1 MDPMPYV
8 FELPDIGD
16 GLTEADIVRWHVD
29 VGDPVEADQV
39 LVDVETAKAVV
50 EIPAPA
56 GGTVLHHGA
65 REGETLAV
73 GAVLAVIGRAGEV
86 WPDGDPP
93 GDAATGSR
101 RSTGP
106 GGGHPGGGMPAGNGS
121 VKALPVVRR
130 LAREHGIDLSSVRGT
145 GPRGRIT
152 RDDVMAAVDGGPP
165 DGAVAPIAGE
175 RVRLSMLRRTI
186 AGHMTASWREIPHV
200 TVFHDADATRLLAG
214 RRALAARHGRSIP
227 MEALVIKALVPV
239 LEEFRVFNATLDGDE
254 LVFHPSLDV
263 GIAVDTDEGL
273 LVPVIR
279 QSEKLGLMELAATI
293 ADLGVRG
300 KARSLGPDDLTGATF
315 TVSNIGALGGAR
327 GTPIV
332 PLGTTAIL
340 AIGRAADTPVV
351 RDGAVTVAPMMP
363 LSLGFDHRAI
373 DGGLGQRFLNRLVEN
388 VEEPA
393 LFMAG

>member
-1 MDPMPYV
+1 MPYV

-29 VGDPVEADQV
+29 VGGPVEADQV

-50 EIPAPA
+50 EIPAPV

-93 GDAATGSR
+93 RDAATGSP

-106 GGGHPGGGMPAGNGS
+106 GGRDTGGAKPAGEGS

-145 GPRGRIT
+145 GPGGKIT

-165 DGAVAPIAGE
+165 DSAVAPIAGE

-239 LEEFRVFNATLDGDE
+239 LEEFRVFNATLEGDE
-254 LVFHPSLDV
+254 LVFHPSMDM

-293 ADLGVRG
+293 ADLGVKG

-315 TVSNIGALGGAR
+315 TVSNIGALGGGR
-327 GTPIV
+327 GTPII
-332 PLGTTAIL
+332 PSGTTAIL
-340 AIGRAADTPVV
+340 VIGRAADTPVV

-388 VEEPA
+388 LEEPA

>member
-1 MDPMPYV
+1 MPYV

-29 VGDPVEADQV
+29 VGGPVEADQV

-101 RSTGP
+101 RSTGLGGGDP
-106 GGGHPGGGMPAGNGS
+106 GGGKPAGNGS

-145 GPRGRIT
+145 GPGGRIT

-227 MEALVIKALVPV
+227 MEALVIRALVPV

-279 QSEKLGLMELAATI
+279 QSEKLGLMDLAATI

-388 VEEPA
+388 LEEPA

>member
-1 MDPMPYV
+1 MAYV
-8 FELPDIGD
+8 FELPDIGE
-16 GLTEADIVRWHVD
+16 GLTEADIIRWHVP
-29 VGDPVEADQV
+29 VGDRVAMDQILVE
-39 LVDVETAKAVV
+39 VETAKAVV
-50 EIPAPA
+50 EIPSPA
-56 GGTVLHHGA
+56 AGTLLHHGA
-65 REGETLAV
+65 GEGTTLTV
-73 GAVLAVIGRAGEV
+73 GAVLAVIGDEDESWRGHDAST
-86 WPDGDPP
+86 DPSGSGQVGGGADP
-93 GDAATGSR
+93 GTQKQGRR
-101 RSTGP
+101 RSA
-106 GGGHPGGGMPAGNGS
+106 GGDRPQ
-121 VKALPVVRR
+121 ALPVVRR
-130 LAREHGIDLSSVRGT
+130 LAREHGVDLGSIT
-145 GPRGRIT
+145 GSGPGGRIT
-152 RDDVMAAVDGGPP
+152 RDDVMAAARSEPP
-165 DGAVAPIAGE
+165 REAVGGE

-239 LEEFRVFNATLDGDE
+239 LEEFRVFNATLEGDE
-254 LVFHPSLDV
+254 LVFHPSMDV

-293 ADLGVRG
+293 ADLGVKG
-300 KARSLGPDDLTGATF
+300 KARSLGPDNLAGATF

-340 AIGRAADTPVV
+340 ALGRAADTPVV

-388 VEEPA
+388 LEEPA
-393 LFMAG
+393 LFLAG

>member
-1 MDPMPYV
+1 MNPMPHV

-16 GLTEADIVRWHVD
+16 GLTEADIVRWHVP
-29 VGDPVEADQV
+29 VGGPVEADHV
-39 LVDVETAKAVV
+39 LVEVETAKAVV

-65 REGETLAV
+65 QEGETLAV
-73 GAVLAVIGRAGEV
+73 GAVLAVIGRAGDV
-86 WPDGDPP
+86 WPDGNQP
-93 GDAATGSR
+93 GEAATGAR
-101 RSTGP
+101 RSTGSGGPDP
-106 GGGHPGGGMPAGNGS
+106 GSGPPAGDAP

-145 GPRGRIT
+145 GPGGRIT
-152 RDDVMAAVDGGPP
+152 RDDVMAASDGLPSEAALTTP
-165 DGAVAPIAGE
+165 AGD

-214 RRALAARHGRSIP
+214 RRALAARYGRSIP

-239 LEEFRVFNATLDGDE
+239 LDEFRVFNATLDGDE
-254 LVFHPSLDV
+254 LVLHSSLDV

-279 QSEKLGLMELAATI
+279 QSEKLGLMELAATV

-300 KARSLGPDDLTGATF
+300 KARSLGPDDLTGGTF
-315 TVSNIGALGGAR
+315 TVTNIGALGGGR
-327 GTPIV
+327 GTPII

-340 AIGRAADTPVV
+340 AIGKAADTPVV
-351 RDGAVTVAPMMP
+351 RDGAVAVAPVMP

-388 VEEPA
+388 LEEPA
-393 LFMAG
+393 LFMAD

>member
-1 MDPMPYV
+1 MPYV

-16 GLTEADIVRWHVD
+16 GLTEADIVRWHVP
-29 VGDPVEADQV
+29 VGGPVEADHV
-39 LVDVETAKAVV
+39 LVEVETAKAVV

-65 REGETLAV
+65 LEGETLAV

-86 WPDGDPP
+86 WPDGDQP

-106 GGGHPGGGMPAGNGS
+106 AGRGPAGQPAQEAS

-145 GPRGRIT
+145 GPGGRIT
-152 RDDVMAAVDGGPP
+152 RDDVMAAVDGVTRE
-165 DGAVAPIAGE
+165 DAVAPATGE

-186 AGHMTASWREIPHV
+186 AGNMTASWLEIPHV
-200 TVFHDADATRLLAG
+200 TVFHDVDATRLLAA

-239 LEEFRVFNATLDGDE
+239 LDEFRVFNATLEGDE
-254 LVFHPSLDV
+254 LLLHPSLDV

-279 QSEKLGLMELAATI
+279 RSEELSLIELAATI
-293 ADLGVRG
+293 ADLGMRG
-300 KARSLGPDDLTGATF
+300 KARSLRPDDLTGATF
-315 TVSNIGALGGAR
+315 TLSNIGALGGAR
-327 GTPIV
+327 GTPII
-332 PLGTTAIL
+332 PKGTTSIL
-340 AIGRAADTPVV
+340 VIGMAVDTPVV
-351 RDGAVTVAPMMP
+351 RDGAVTVAPVMP
-363 LSLGFDHRAI
+363 LSLGFDHRVI

-388 VEEPA
+388 LEEPA
-393 LFMAG
+393 PFMADQ

>member
-1 MDPMPYV
+1 MGPMPYV

-16 GLTEADIVRWHVD
+16 GLTEADIVRWHVP
-29 VGDPVEADQV
+29 VGCPVEADSV
-39 LVDVETAKAVV
+39 LVEVETAKAVV

-56 GGTVLHHGA
+56 AGTVLHHGA

-86 WPDGDPP
+86 WPDGDQP
-93 GDAATGSR
+93 GDAAAGSR
-101 RSTGP
+101 RATGP
-106 GGGHPGGGMPAGNGS
+106 GGQGARGARSAGDGS

-130 LAREHGIDLSSVRGT
+130 LAREHGIDLSSVQGT
-145 GPRGRIT
+145 GPGGRIT
-152 RDDVMAAVDGGPP
+152 RDDVMAVVAGAPP
-165 DGAVAPIAGE
+165 EDDVAPTTGE

-227 MEALVIKALVPV
+227 MEAMVIKALVPV
-239 LEEFRVFNATLDGDE
+239 LDEFRVFNATLDGDE
-254 LVFHPSLDV
+254 LVLHPSLDV

-279 QSEKLGLMELAATI
+279 QSEKLSLMELAATV
-293 ADLGVRG
+293 ADLGVKG
-300 KARSLGPDDLTGATF
+300 KARSLGRENLAGATF
-315 TVSNIGALGGAR
+315 TVTNIGALGGGR
-327 GTPIV
+327 GTPII
-332 PLGTTAIL
+332 PQGTTAIL
-340 AIGRAADTPVV
+340 AIGKAADTPVV
-351 RDGAVTVAPMMP
+351 RDGAVTVAPVMP
-363 LSLGFDHRAI
+363 LSLGFDHRVI
-373 DGGLGQRFLNRLVEN
+373 DGGLAQRFLNRLVEN
-388 VEEPA
+388 LEEPA